1 MTEWVLVLM
10 VCSRNCMPQYAVV
23 FPTQTACHAQ
33 IDGKTSVWET
43 ARKFCIP
50 LIKGEVK

>member
-23 FPTQTACHAQ
+23 LPTQKACEAQ
-33 IDGKTSVWET
+33 IGEKKSVWELP
-43 ARKFCIP
+43 RKFCVP
-50 LIKGEVK
+50 LVKGEVK